1 MTITSAYA
9 ASPTTLDL
17 VTDVLVIGGGL
28 AGTWAAIA
36 AAREGARV
44 ILVDKGYCGTSG
56 VTASAGPGHWWV
68 PPLPGAREAAIDKRL
83 GSAHGLADARWMGR
97 IIDTTWT
104 SLPTLADYYEFPQD
118 EHGVT
123 HYRGLRGPEYLRGL
137 RRLVL
142 DSGVTILD
150 HSPALELLRND
161 QGEVAGARGW
171 RRQAGGAWQVRAGA
185 VVLASGGCAFLSRL
199 LGCHT
204 NTGDGYLMAAEAGA
218 ELSGMEFS
226 SYYCI
231 AAAGS
236 SMTRSMVYSF
246 GEYFDGADRPLHIPA
261 GPGFTDALAKALI
274 EGPVYCRL
282 NRVPAQIRAQLPSIQ
297 PNLMLPFDRRGIDP
311 YLDKFA
317 VTLHAEGTVRGVG
330 GLRVIDDNCQT
341 TVPGVFAA
349 GDAASRELIAG
360 ATSGGGAQN
369 SAWALSSGQWAGRG
383 AARLA
388 RQKPDRSAS
397 LQGFSGVGL
406 QSRPALATT
415 RPSELIQRIQAEVHP
430 LEKNLFRSGNQI
442 GRSLT
447 ALENVWD
454 EVRDGLQVDEHN
466 PLRAREIAA
475 MAATARWCYSAAD
488 QRKESRGMH
497 QRSDAPEQNRLFDG
511 HLRIAGIDQPWTRFD
526 PVPASVN
533 PLPQGHAQ

>member
-1 MTITSAYA
+1 MTTTATPTESR
-9 ASPTTLDL
+9 TTLDL
-17 VTDVLVIGGGL
+17 VADVLIIGGGL
-28 AGTWAAIA
+28 AGTWAAVA

-56 VTASAGPGHWWV
+56 VTATAGPGHWWV
-68 PPLPGAREAAIDKRL
+68 PPVPGAREAAIEKRMV
-83 GSAHGLADARWMGR
+83 SAHGLADARWMAR

-104 SLPTLADYYEFPQD
+104 SLPTLAGYYDFPQN
-118 EHGVT
+118 EQGVT
-123 HYRGLRGPEYLRGL
+123 QYRGLRGPEYLRGM

-150 HSPALELLRND
+150 HSPALELLRNA

-171 RRQAGGAWQVRAGA
+171 RRQAGGNWQVRAGA

-236 SMTRSMVYSF
+236 SMTRSMIYSF
-246 GEYFDGADRPLHIPA
+246 GEYFDAADRPLHIA
-261 GPGFTDALAKALI
+261 TGPDFTETLAKALLD
-274 EGPVYCRL
+274 GPVYCRL

-311 YLDKFA
+311 YRDRFA
-317 VTLHAEGTVRGVG
+317 VTLHPEGTIRGVG
-330 GLRVIDDNCQT
+330 GLRVIDDDCQT

-369 SAWALSSGQWAGRG
+369 SAWALSSGQYAGRG

-388 RQKPDRSAS
+388 RQKTPGSAA
-397 LQGFSGVGL
+397 LLGFGGIGL
-406 QSRPALATT
+406 QLRPATPKA
-415 RPSELIQRIQAEVHP
+415 RPNELIQRIQAEVHP
-430 LEKNLFRSGNQI
+430 LEKNLFRSGSQI
-442 GRSLT
+442 GRSLQ
-447 ALENVWD
+447 ALETVWD
-454 EVRDGLQVDEHN
+454 EVREGLPVDSQN
-466 PLRAREIAA
+466 PLRAREIVA
-475 MAATARWCYSAAD
+475 MAATARWCYTAAG
-488 QRKESRGMH
+488 QRQESRGMH
-497 QRSDAPEQNRLFDG
+497 QRSDTPEQNPLFDA
-511 HLRIAGIDQPWTRFD
+511 HLRVAGIDQPWTRHD
-526 PVPASVN
+526 PTNPSVQSQ
-533 PLPQGHAQ
+533 PQGHAQ